1 LGRDKI
7 EDKLRKIS
15 FYIEI
20 GDFKK
25 ASELLSEISDA
36 IPCCSQEDA
45 LKILE
50 FLDFYSK
57 KLKNLERS
65 LILETNNKMKV
76 RKSYFK

>member
-1 LGRDKI
+1 MGRDKI
-7 EDKLRKIS
+7 EDKLREIS

-20 GDFKK
+20 GDFEK

-36 IPCCSQEDA
+36 VPYCSQEDA

-50 FLDFYSK
+50 FLEFYSK